1 MPLSA
6 LMLILQNG
14 SGHPYFTHLSCS
26 ASSCLLLS
34 LPVLSD
40 HSFPVHF
47 CCNLSRLV
55 LFFYPAQFCSALFWS
70 RALLLARVTP
80 RRLIDPSGCRVDGKH
95 MGSLH
100 STQKQLLEPSLPMEN
115 FYRTS
120 CWNLAG
126 QVLIQI
132 CATGLLLYWGLV
144 LHRRVCVHRK
154 CTICVYTFWMTNL
167 WTCIAFKSVC

>member
-1 MPLSA
+1 MARGIPTS
-6 LMLILQNG
+6 LI
-14 SGHPYFTHLSCS
+14 F
-26 ASSCLLLS
+26 
-34 LPVLSD
+34 PVLL
-40 HSFPVHF
+40 HPVFSFPSLF
-47 CCNLSRLV
+47 CLIIPFLFISVVISPV
-55 LFFYPAQFCSALFWS
+55 LYCFFSPAQFCSALFWS

-144 LHRRVCVHRK
+144 LHKRVWVHRK

-167 WTCIAFKSVC
+167 WTCIAFKSLC